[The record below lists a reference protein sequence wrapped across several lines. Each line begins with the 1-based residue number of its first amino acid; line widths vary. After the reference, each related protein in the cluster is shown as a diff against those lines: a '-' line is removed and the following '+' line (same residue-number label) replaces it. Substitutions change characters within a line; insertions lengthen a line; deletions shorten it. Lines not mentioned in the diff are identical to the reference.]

1 MKIRTHAITLRSG
14 RLTLRPMTEGDW
26 DLLLRWNSDP
36 EVLYFS
42 EGDDVASRSLED
54 IQGIYRS
61 VSQSAI
67 CFIAELDDRPIGECW
82 LQRMNMKRI
91 LQKYPDR
98 DIRRIDLMIGEK
110 ELWGKGHGTEIIR
123 LLTALAFEREGA
135 DLVFAY
141 GVADYNPR
149 SRRAFEKNG
158 YRLDAAIDLPSGMKA
173 QREFDLMLSRE
184 DYIAA
189 KNANSESR

>member
-1 MKIRTHAITLRSG
+1 ML
-14 RLTLRPMTEGDW
+14 LTKDIGIED
-26 DLLLRWNSDP
+26 
-36 EVLYFS
+36 
-42 EGDDVASRSLED
+42 SRRGVK
-54 IQGIYRS
+54 GIYRS

-67 CFIAELDDRPIGECW
+67 CFIAELDGHPIGECW